1 MTLHKNF
8 FWPALAVAL
17 LLAGCGSN
25 DSAKPVEEHAETG
38 QDDHAAHE
46 EPGEHAE
53 GEQHAEGE
61 EHEEHAEALK
71 LSPEARKTAGVVTA
85 PAGPGTLVESILLYG
100 TLQPN
105 AERVRSV
112 IARFPGVVR
121 ELSAKVGDSVTQGQ
135 VLARIESNES
145 LQVYA
150 VTSPIAGVITERL
163 ANPGEQAGSNP
174 LFTVTNLSTLWA
186 EMSFFPRDRASIR
199 VGQRVRLQAADAGLS
214 GDGRIV
220 YLSPL
225 GSAATQSLTARVLL
239 DNPTGQWSPGLY
251 VRGDVA
257 VGESRVALAV
267 PAGAVQ
273 ELESGSA
280 VYVEDA
286 DGFEARPVKLGRSD
300 GRMVEVLEGIT
311 AGDAVVIE
319 GGFVLKAEQGKGEA
333 EHEH

>member
-1 MTLHKNF
+1 MTLHRTF
-8 FWPALAVAL
+8 YWSAVATAL
-17 LLAGCGSN
+17 LLAGCGSP
-25 DSAKPVEEHAETG
+25 DSAKPAGEHAEAG
-38 QDDHAAHE
+38 HDDHAAHE
-46 EPGEHAE
+46 ESGDHAE
-53 GEQHAEGE
+53 GEKHAESE
-61 EHEEHAEALK
+61 EHGEHDEALK
-71 LSPEARKTAGVVTA
+71 LSPEARKTAGIVVA

-100 TLQPN
+100 TLKPN

-121 ELSAKVGDSVTQGQ
+121 ELSAKVGDTVTQGQ

-186 EMSFFPRDRASIR
+186 EMSLFPRDRASIR

-214 GDGRIV
+214 GEGRIV

-239 DNPTGQWSPGLY
+239 DNPTGQWLPGLY

-257 VGESRVALAV
+257 AGESKVALAV
-267 PAGAVQ
+267 PAAAVQ
-273 ELESGSA
+273 EMESGPA

-300 GRMVEVLEGIT
+300 GRVVEVLEGLA
-311 AGDAVVIE
+311 AGDAVVTE

>member
-1 MTLHKNF
+1 MTLHKNI
-8 FWPALAVAL
+8 FWPALAAAL
-17 LLAGCGSN
+17 LLAGCGST
-25 DSAKPVEEHAETG
+25 DSAKPAEEHTEDG
-38 QDDHAAHE
+38 HDDHAAHE
-46 EPGEHAE
+46 EAGEHDEHAE
-53 GEQHAEGE
+53 GEGHG
-61 EHEEHAEALK
+61 EHAEALT
-71 LSPEARKTAGVVTA
+71 LSPEARKTAGIVTA

-121 ELSAKVGDSVTQGQ
+121 ELSSKVGDSVTQGQ

-150 VTSPIAGVITERL
+150 VASPIAGVITERL

-214 GDGRIV
+214 GEGRIV

-239 DNPTGQWSPGLY
+239 ENQAGLWSPGLY

-257 VGESRVALAV
+257 VGESKVPLAV
-267 PAGAVQ
+267 PAEAVQ
-273 ELESGSA
+273 ELEAGPA

-300 GRMVEVLEGIT
+300 GRTVEVLEGLSG
-311 AGDAVVIE
+311 GDMVVVE